1 MFSTINVAVK
11 SWCGTIKYKAKALK
25 KELEVIFLAYQ
36 RKDLPWYTKLVAI
49 IVIGYA
55 LSPIDLIPD
64 FVPILG
70 YLDDI
75 VLVPLGIALVIKLIP
90 SNILE
95 ECRAQAEE
103 AFKDGK
109 PKNWIAGS
117 IIIGLWVLVLGSI
130 LYKIFWR

>member
-1 MFSTINVAVK
+1 VK
-11 SWCGTIKYKAKALK
+11 SCLDNTKQKAKALK
-25 KELEVIFLAYQ
+25 KELGVIYLAYQ
-36 RKDLPWYTKLVAI
+36 RKDMPWYIKLVAI

-90 SNILE
+90 SDILK
-95 ECRAQAEE
+95 ECRTHADEV
-103 AFKDGK
+103 FKEGK
-109 PKNWIAGS
+109 PRNWIAGS
-117 IIIGLWVLVLGSI
+117 LIIGLWVVALGYI
-130 LYKIFWR
+130 VYKIFWC